1 MTEAAFVKASP
12 TQNVTVLVES
22 PVPRELQAET
32 AAKLLAYD
40 GVGGEQVG
48 FLEKPTVPGA
58 QLRLQMMGG
67 EFCGNATMSVGAYLA
82 WRTGLADGDCFDYM
96 LEVSGAPDVVEC
108 HIVRKG
114 NAYRGTVRMPLPEK
128 FGEVM
133 LDTDAGTMKVPV
145 VYMPGIV
152 HMIVPMNERLSRPEI
167 ERRIRSWNDEIHA
180 DALGVIRYDEST
192 QNIEPI
198 VYVPATDS
206 AVWERGCGSGTA
218 ALGSWKA
225 WSTGGSFRGAI
236 CQPGGEITVQADGS
250 AGEIYD
256 LKITGTVRIMAS
268 GTAYLE

>member
-1 MTEAAFVKASP
+1 MREASFVKVSP

-22 PVPRELQAET
+22 PVPREIQAE
-32 AAKLLAYD
+32 AAAQLLAYD

-48 FLEKPTVPGA
+48 FLEKPTMPGA

-67 EFCGNATMSVGAYLA
+67 EFCGNATMSVGACLA
-82 WRTGLADGDCFDYM
+82 WKNGMADGDCFDYM
-96 LEVSGAPDVVEC
+96 LEVSGVPEIVCC
-108 HIVRKG
+108 HIERTG
-114 NAYRGTVRMPLPEK
+114 NSYRGTVRMPLPEK
-128 FGEVM
+128 FGETM
-133 LDTDAGTMKVPV
+133 LDTDAGAMKVPV
-145 VYMPGIV
+145 VYMSGIV
-152 HMIVPMNERLSRPEI
+152 HMIVPMNERLSRQEI
-167 ERRIRSWNDEIHA
+167 ERRIRGWNDEIHA

-225 WSTGGSFRGAI
+225 WSMGKSFHGDIR
-236 CQPGGEITVQADGS
+236 QPGGEIAVQADMN
-250 AGEIYD
+250 GETVCD
-256 LKITGTVRIMAS
+256 LKITGTVRIKAC